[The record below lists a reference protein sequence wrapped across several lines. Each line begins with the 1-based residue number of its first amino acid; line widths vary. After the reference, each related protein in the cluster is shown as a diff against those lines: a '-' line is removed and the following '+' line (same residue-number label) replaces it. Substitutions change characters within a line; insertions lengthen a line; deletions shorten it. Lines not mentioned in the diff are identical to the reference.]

1 MENALER
8 TIKMFQFINFILR
21 VLLSN
26 RGTASELRSTSYQNY
41 DILGRPFRSDVRR
54 GEIIT
59 ISDSHT
65 VGSGT
70 YVVGTTETASGTW
83 KAFTHRAGWKCIAAT
98 VSTGIIGASA
108 GAGVTLAMGDGT
120 TADKYITAFDCD
132 VAALATL
139 NVKGHHYKPTT
150 DVVVIGTWSAVIPVA
165 GTVVYYTFQFVA

>member
-8 TIKMFQFINFILR
+8 TIKMFQFIKR
-21 VLLSN
+21 VLFSS
-26 RGTASELRSTSYQNY
+26 RGTASELRSTAYQNH
-41 DILGRPFRSDVRR
+41 DILGRPFRSAERFGDLIV
-54 GEIIT
+54 

-83 KAFTHRAGWKCIAAT
+83 YAFTHRAGWKCVAAT
-98 VSTGIIGASA
+98 VSTGAAGASA

-132 VAALATL
+132 AAALATL
-139 NVKGHHYKPTT
+139 NVTGHHYQPTA
-150 DVVVIGTWSAVIPVA
+150 DVVVTGTWSAVIPVA
-165 GTVVYYTFQFVA
+165 AAKVYYTFFFVQ